1 MTLQLIPTGDAALDP
16 IVTTWWRGLIGT
28 ALEQQIRGL
37 GWHFE
42 RSDGEVVATGYVT
55 VSLLHEAPAIRRS
68 WADLL
73 NLPADG
79 GGYAGRSGPLVI
91 RIPDAIDPDEHCDQ
105 CGLPFDPRSNDR
117 SRYHSGDTCRS
128 CALTI

>member
-1 MTLQLIPTGDAALDP
+1 MLQLIPTGDAALDP
-16 IVTTWWRGLIGT
+16 IITTWWRGLIGT
-28 ALEQQIRGL
+28 ALEQQLRPL

-42 RSDGEVVATGYVT
+42 RNDGELVATGYVT

-73 NLPADG
+73 DLAPDG
-79 GGYAGRSGPLVI
+79 DGYAGRSGPLVI

-105 CGLPFDPRSNDR
+105 CGRPFDPRSNER
-117 SRYHSGDTCRS
+117 CRYNSGDTCRS
-128 CALTI
+128 CALAL